1 MVCRYRLIHKKVD
14 LTARY
19 GSTIS
24 RERFGRSRFSMYGFL
39 CHGDYRSFLF
49 FSLCLIFLLASQIE
63 AKNSSRIYFK
73 GTESELEVHF
83 INGEVPGP
91 TLLLLG
97 GIQGDEPGGYL
108 AADLYAD
115 ISLKKGNMIVV
126 PRANFP
132 SIVGDRR
139 GLSGD
144 MNRKF
149 AGRVMAS
156 DRDTAVISVIK
167 ELMGES
173 DFFLN
178 LHDGSGFF
186 SPVWESAMRN
196 PMRFGQSII
205 ADAEEH
211 TRADG
216 AVLNLGAIVEHVLE
230 KVNTQISVPEHQFR
244 FNNHRT
250 LTKDSPHKEQR
261 LSATFHALT
270 RVGIPAFGIETSK
283 NIPDHRMRVRY
294 QTMVIN
300 AFLEELGIVVEN
312 PKLYLENPKL
322 KFLIVSI
329 NDSTPVVVKGNDV
342 LEVRQGDSI
351 RIVQIESNYSR
362 GLTAR
367 IKGSINGFNDI
378 DRDITIFEDTSIE
391 VKKDRHLIANSPV
404 KVGMRRSHSVSEIS
418 IKPRVQYFCVRVNG
432 KTFIVEPGEEL
443 AVTKGD
449 SLYILDPRTNLSQE
463 REKAVKIDLRGFQA
477 EGPYTGEDRGHQI
490 NTGTDL
496 QTNYASLRGS
506 RAIFPLQAKLN
517 NKIFAEAYIAV
528 SEPKMEYVV
537 LRGSGGLS
545 FAAYSGDKLE
555 LPAGA
560 VVRIMDVKT
569 NSNSGPPLFIK
580 MAGRSL
586 KWENNRSAG
595 IDTSKL
601 TDAETPLDIT
611 RDGNSI
617 GRIWLKRGKD
627 YRLSTGSGEPY
638 GPILRVRY

>member
-1 MVCRYRLIHKKVD
+1 MD
-14 LTARY
+14 LKPRNT
-19 GSTIS
+19 STIG
-24 RERFGRSRFSMYGFL
+24 REKVGQSCVSMY
-39 CHGDYRSFLF
+39 SFLRHGNYRA
-49 FSLCLIFLLASQIE
+49 FLLLSLFLILLLSIQVE

-73 GTESELEVHF
+73 GTEAELEVHF
-83 INGEVPGP
+83 INGEIPGP

-126 PRANFP
+126 PRANFS
-132 SIVGDRR
+132 SIVGNSR

-156 DRDTAVISVIK
+156 DRDASVVGVIK
-167 ELMGES
+167 ELMNES

-186 SPVWESAMRN
+186 PPVWKSTMRN

-216 AVLNLGAIVEHVLE
+216 AVLNLGSIVERVLE

-250 LTKDSPHKEQR
+250 LTKDTPHKEQR
-261 LSATFHALT
+261 LSVTFHALT

-283 NIPDHRMRVRY
+283 NISDHRMRVRY
-294 QTMVIN
+294 QAMVIN

-312 PKLYLENPKL
+312 PKLYLEDPKL

-351 RIVQIESNYSR
+351 RIVEIESNYSR

-367 IKGSINGFNDI
+367 IKGSAQGFNDI
-378 DRDITIFEDTSIE
+378 DREITVAEDTYIE
-391 VKKDRHLIANSPV
+391 VKKDRHLIATIPV
-404 KVGMRRSHSVSEIS
+404 KTGMRRSHSISEIT
-418 IKPRVQYFCVRVNG
+418 IRPRVQYFCVRVNG

-449 SLYILDPRTNLSQE
+449 LLYILDPRTNLSHD
-463 REKAVKIDLRGFQA
+463 REKAMKIDLRGFQA

-490 NTGTDL
+490 NTVSDL
-496 QTNYASLRGS
+496 QIKYATLRGS
-506 RAIFPLQAKLN
+506 TAIFPLQAKLN
-517 NKIFAEAYIAV
+517 NKVFAEAYIAV
-528 SEPKMEYVV
+528 AEPKMEYVV

-560 VVRIMDVKT
+560 VVRVMDVKT
-569 NSNSGPPLFIK
+569 NSPSGTLLFIK

-586 KWENNRSAG
+586 KWENSRSAG

-601 TDAETPLDIT
+601 TDTETPLDIT
-611 RDGNSI
+611 RDGKSI
-617 GRIWLKRGKD
+617 GRIWLKQGKD

-638 GPILRVRY
+638 APILRVRY

>member
-1 MVCRYRLIHKKVD
+1 MYQHVSDAEHGNYRASLI
-14 LTARY
+14 L
-19 GSTIS
+19 
-24 RERFGRSRFSMYGFL
+24 
-39 CHGDYRSFLF
+39 
-49 FSLCLIFLLASQIE
+49 SLCLIFLCSSQLQ
-63 AKNSSRIYFK
+63 AKNTSRVYFK
-73 GTESELEVHF
+73 GTDAELEVHF
-83 INGEVPGP
+83 INGEVSGS

-115 ISLKKGNMIVV
+115 ISLKKGNIIVV

-132 SIVGDRR
+132 SIVGNSR
-139 GLSGD
+139 GVAGD

-149 AGRVMAS
+149 AGRIMAS
-156 DRDTAVISVIK
+156 DRDAAVVGVIK
-167 ELMGES
+167 ELMNES

-186 SPVWESAMRN
+186 SPVWESTLRN

-216 AVLNLGAIVEHVLE
+216 SVLNMASMVEQVLK
-230 KVNTQISVPEHQFR
+230 KVNAQIPVPEYRFR

-250 LTKDSPHKEQR
+250 LEKGTLHKEQR

-283 NIPDHRMRVRY
+283 NIPDHRTRVRY

-312 PKLYLENPKL
+312 PRLYLEDPKL

-329 NDSTPVVVKGNDV
+329 NGSTPVVVNGNDV

-367 IKGSINGFNDI
+367 IKGAAYGLNDI
-378 DRDITIFEDTSIE
+378 GRDITINEDTSIE
-391 VKKDRHLIANSPV
+391 VKKDRHLIATIAV
-404 KVGMRRSHSVSEIS
+404 KTGMRRSHSTAEIS
-418 IKPRVQYFCVRVNG
+418 LKPRVQYFCVKVNS

-443 AVTKGD
+443 TVTKGD
-449 SLYILDPRTNLSQE
+449 TLCILDPRTNLSHD
-463 REKAVKIDLRGFQA
+463 REKAMKIDLRGFQA
-477 EGPYTGEDRGHQI
+477 EGPYSGEDRGHQI
-490 NTGTDL
+490 NTISDL
-496 QTNYASLRGS
+496 QTQYATLRGPI
-506 RAIFPLQAKLN
+506 AIFPLQAKLN
-517 NKIFAEAYIAV
+517 SKVFAEAYIAV
-528 SEPKMEYVV
+528 AEPKMEYVV

-569 NSNSGPPLFIK
+569 NNPTGAPLFIK

-586 KWENNRSAG
+586 KWEGSRSAG

-601 TDAETPLDIT
+601 TETETPLDIT
-611 RDGNSI
+611 RDGKSI
-617 GRIWLKRGKD
+617 GRIWLKQGN
-627 YRLSTGSGEPY
+627 
-638 GPILRVRY
+638 